1 MKIQLLLLGKTT
13 TPSISDLSAVYIKKL
28 QHYCSLEIHVIDNS
42 AIREESPEK
51 VKEAEAKLILKKI
64 KDSDTLV
71 LLDEN
76 GKTFDSVGFANQ
88 MQNWMN
94 SGAKQIVFV
103 VGGAFGFNKSIYDR
117 AQFKISLSA
126 MTMSHQLIRPV
137 FLEQLY
143 RAFTIL
149 RNEPYHHK

>member
-13 TPSISDLSAVYIKKL
+13 TPSISELAAVYIKKL
-28 QHYCSLEIHVIDNS
+28 QHYCSLEIQIIDNGT
-42 AIREESPEK
+42 IREEAPEK
-51 VKEAEAKLILKKI
+51 VKDAEAKLILKKI
-64 KDSDTLV
+64 KDTDTLV

-88 MQNWMN
+88 IQNWMN

-103 VGGAFGFNKSIYDR
+103 VGGPFGFHKSIYER
-117 AQFKISLSA
+117 AQFKISLSS

-143 RAFTIL
+143 RSFTIL

>member
-13 TPSISDLSAVYIKKL
+13 TPSITELSAVYIKKL
-28 QHYCSLEIHVIDNS
+28 QHYCSLEILVIDNS
-42 AIREESPEK
+42 TIREESPEK
-51 VKEAEAKLILKKI
+51 VKDAEAKLILKKI
-64 KDSDTLV
+64 KEADTLV

-103 VGGAFGFNKSIYDR
+103 VGGAFGFHTSIYDR